1 MAKRVRDF
9 NQEFATASAEYV
21 GFAKATSR
29 TFPGTDTQSVRS
41 EYARSD
47 FEYYRPGQSTPKT
60 PKDEI
65 DFCMRA
71 YSKVAIIRNVVD
83 LMSDFGVQGIKWN
96 HTNKATERF
105 INQWFNHVGG
115 YNVSERFL
123 NLLYRAANVP
133 VYRQD
138 GKIPLSNVKQWKSK
152 AATSLTNLTTF
163 ETPPFKAVDDFT
175 VEKVTKR
182 TIPVKYTILNPL
194 TIDVVGGG
202 FSTFTGDYQYVLKLP
217 DLINSNNS
225 SIFPINMD
233 SAIKQL
239 PEDIQTAYNTKQS
252 YIPLD
257 RTKFSVHFYKKDD
270 WLVWAQPMLSSL
282 MNSLIILERM
292 HLADISALDGAI
304 SSVRLWKLGIYDT
317 ANPANSIMPTKTAFN
332 KLRNILQSNIGGGQ
346 MDLVWGPD
354 IEFKETSTEV
364 HKFLGDG
371 KYKQVM
377 SEIYGGLG
385 VPASLTGEGSSSG
398 MTNNYVSMKTLIDRL
413 IYGRQV
419 LTGFWMEEM
428 KRLKK
433 AVGFTGMPELSFEHM
448 SLTDEAAY
456 LTLLLN
462 LADRN
467 IISDEA
473 VRERVKF
480 SEDIEQSRIGRENK
494 ARKDIKIPPKAGP
507 YHNAE
512 HDNDMKKLAMQSG
525 AFHPSQVG
533 LDVPDSPGKK
543 PIAKIVHDAAPKP
556 APTVGGGVKKK
567 KPAARPSGGRP
578 KSKKDS
584 VKRKARTPKPRTKAA
599 LAHTLWATKAQNVIN
614 ETLLPGL
621 THIFGKSNLRQL
633 TVADKESYESLKY
646 RVLRNITPFQE
657 VTPDLVLAIMQEN
670 KDANADM
677 VYISNELITGFVQS
691 SGKRPTADE
700 LRQIQAAAHSLYY
713 DEDEEDS
720 TFVTE

>member
-1 MAKRVRDF
+1 MAKRNVE
-9 NQEFATASAEYV
+9 QELATASAEYV
-21 GFAKATSR
+21 GFAKANGMSR
-29 TFPGTDTQSVRS
+29 VFPGTETQTVRS
-41 EYARSD
+41 EYARTD

-96 HTNKATERF
+96 HTNKTTERF
-105 INQWFNHVGG
+105 INSWFNYVGG
-115 YNVSERFL
+115 YNISERFL
-123 NLLYRAANVP
+123 NLLYRTANVP
-133 VYRQD
+133 IYRQE
-138 GKIPLSNVKQWKSK
+138 GKIPLHNMKEWKAK
-152 AATSLTNLTTF
+152 ASTNLTSIPSQPSKPVEDF
-163 ETPPFKAVDDFT
+163 SETKIFKRV
-175 VEKVTKR
+175 
-182 TIPVKYTILNPL
+182 IPVKYTLLNPL

-202 FSTFTGDYQYVLKLP
+202 FSTFTGNYQYVLKLP

-225 SIFPINMD
+225 SIFPINFNN
-233 SAIKQL
+233 AIKEL
-239 PEDIQTAYNTKQS
+239 PEDIQKAYNAKQS

-257 RTKFSVHFYKKDD
+257 KDKFSVYFYKKDD

-317 ANPANSIMPTKTAFN
+317 ANPANSIIPTKTAFN
-332 KLRNILQSNIGGGQ
+332 KLRNILQNNIGGGQ

-354 IEFKETSTEV
+354 IELQETSTEV
-364 HKFLGDG
+364 HRFLGDG

-385 VPASLTGEGSSSG
+385 IPASLTGEGSSSG
-398 MTNNYVSMKTLIDRL
+398 FTNNYISMKTLIDRL

-419 LTGFWMEEM
+419 LTSFWMEEM

-433 AVGFTGMPELSFEHM
+433 AIGFNGMPEICFEHM
-448 SLTDEAAY
+448 SLTDESAY

-480 SEDIEQSRIGRENK
+480 SNDIEQSRIMREDK
-494 ARKDIKIPPKAGP
+494 LRKNVKIPPKASP
-507 YHNAE
+507 YHNPE
-512 HDNDMKKLAMQSG
+512 NENDMKKIALQSG
-525 AFHPSQVG
+525 AFHPSQIG
-533 LDVPDSPGKK
+533 LDVPDAEQGKK

-556 APTVGGGVKKK
+556 APTISGGKKK
-567 KPAARPSGGRP
+567 AKSKPSGGRP

-584 VKRKARTPKPRTKAA
+584 TKRKARTPKPRTSAMIT
-599 LAHTLWATKAQNVIN
+599 HTLWATKAQNIIN

-633 TVADKESYESLKY
+633 TVADKESYEKLKY
-646 RVLRNITPFQE
+646 RILRNIEPLCD
-657 VTPDLVLAIMQEN
+657 VTPDMVLAIMQEN
-670 KDANADM
+670 QNNNSDM
-677 VYISNELITGFVQS
+677 VYISNELISQFTQNC
-691 SGKRPTADE
+691 GKTPTADE
-700 LRQIQAAAHSLYY
+700 LRQIQASAHALYY
-713 DEDEEDS
+713 EEN
-720 TFVTE
+720 EE